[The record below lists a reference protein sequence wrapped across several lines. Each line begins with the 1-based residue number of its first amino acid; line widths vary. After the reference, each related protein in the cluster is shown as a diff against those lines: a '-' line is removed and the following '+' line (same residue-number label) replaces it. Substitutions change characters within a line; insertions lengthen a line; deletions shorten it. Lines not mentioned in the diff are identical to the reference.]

1 MDEFQL
7 ETKVTQQ
14 IAIQT
19 NIEKLDTFLEEIRNK
34 YAGTIVTE
42 DIVTSSK
49 KDRANLNKI
58 VAKLKEAKKYVE
70 EKGKEGIFEFLEKI
84 DSAVKEISDISNNID
99 VQIKI
104 FEEEEKEKKEKL
116 ATAAKAKILAEMNIP
131 EEIHEFIK
139 LDSKIT
145 NKTYTLKKIE
155 EDITIKASKIH
166 DKYNYILKEIE
177 KHNVNLINKI
187 TFDDVKSIFDT
198 EISNIIPRIETT
210 ANFRRAQEEKVK
222 EKVDKEKQEAI
233 EKAQGKFNI
242 NDLRTEYKKLYEEK
256 YGEIKEPSDYEKK
269 ENTEEPKLSPRDQNN
284 KIISLTEKE
293 CNDLILHE
301 CIDIDSFHYNV
312 IEEKEFFEDKGRWDY
327 PVKYILERNDGKL
340 FIFNFRRGLTEMQED
355 QSYEQYLKEYIETD
369 SEKDYV
375 ILKIK
380 IHNSNIE
387 KAKLL
392 KKFLIENKIEYE
404 KL

>member
-70 EKGKEGIFEFLEKI
+70 EKGKEGISEFLEKI
-84 DSAVKEISDISNNID
+84 DSAVKEISDISNSID
-99 VQIKI
+99 VQIKS
-104 FEEEEKEKKEKL
+104 FEEEEKEKKVKL

-155 EDITIKASKIH
+155 EDITIKASKNH

-177 KHNVNLINKI
+177 KNNANLINKI

-198 EISNIIPRIETT
+198 EISNIIPRIVTT

-222 EKVDKEKQEAI
+222 EKAAKEKQEAVEKALEEERKKIDKDI
-233 EKAQGKFNI
+233 EKESIERPVRNTDDFEKNLTFDNRKKISSKDDYTALVIKIANSDIQKAIRLKNFLDNEEIEYDKYSIPKFTNEKI
-242 NDLRTEYKKLYEEK
+242 QISKNEYYEDAAEENSLLYVSEE
-256 YGEIKEPSDYEKK
+256 YGESRRWSITKYIYYQRESDGRIFAYWK
-269 ENTEEPKLSPRDQNN
+269 EEPA
-284 KIISLTEKE
+284 
-293 CNDLILHE
+293 
-301 CIDIDSFHYNV
+301 
-312 IEEKEFFEDKGRWDY
+312 
-327 PVKYILERNDGKL
+327 
-340 FIFNFRRGLTEMQED
+340 TEMQEGGD
-355 QSYEQYLKEYIETD
+355 FASSNCFYEVEQ
-369 SEKDYV
+369 
-375 ILKIK
+375 KIIK
-380 IHNSNIE
+380 N
-387 KAKLL
+387 L
-392 KKFLIENKIEYE
+392 
-404 KL
+404 

>member
-70 EKGKEGIFEFLEKI
+70 EKGKEGISEFLEKI
-84 DSAVKEISDISNNID
+84 DSAVKEISDISNSID
-99 VQIKI
+99 VQIKS
-104 FEEEEKEKKEKL
+104 FEEEEKEKKVKL

-145 NKTYTLKKIE
+145 NKTFTLKKIE
-155 EDITIKASKIH
+155 EDITIKASKNH

-177 KHNVNLINKI
+177 KNNANLINKI

-198 EISNIIPRIETT
+198 EISNIIPRIVTT

-222 EKVDKEKQEAI
+222 EKAAKEKQEAVEKALEEERKKIDKDI
-233 EKAQGKFNI
+233 EKESIERPVRNTDDFEKNLTFDNRKKISSKDDYTALVIKIANSDIQKAIRLKNFLDNEEIEYDKYSIPKFTNEKI
-242 NDLRTEYKKLYEEK
+242 QISKNEYYEDAAEENSLLYVSEE
-256 YGEIKEPSDYEKK
+256 YGESRRWSITKYIYYQRESDGRIFGYWK
-269 ENTEEPKLSPRDQNN
+269 EEPA
-284 KIISLTEKE
+284 
-293 CNDLILHE
+293 
-301 CIDIDSFHYNV
+301 
-312 IEEKEFFEDKGRWDY
+312 
-327 PVKYILERNDGKL
+327 
-340 FIFNFRRGLTEMQED
+340 TEMQEGGD
-355 QSYEQYLKEYIETD
+355 FASSNCFYEVEQ
-369 SEKDYV
+369 
-375 ILKIK
+375 KIIK
-380 IHNSNIE
+380 N
-387 KAKLL
+387 L
-392 KKFLIENKIEYE
+392 
-404 KL
+404 

>member
-70 EKGKEGIFEFLEKI
+70 EKGKEGISEFLEKI
-84 DSAVKEISDISNNID
+84 DSAVKEISDISNSID
-99 VQIKI
+99 VQIKS
-104 FEEEEKEKKEKL
+104 FEEEEKEKKVKL

-145 NKTYTLKKIE
+145 NKTFTLKKIE
-155 EDITIKASKIH
+155 EDITIKASKNH

-177 KHNVNLINKI
+177 KNNANLINKI

-222 EKVDKEKQEAI
+222 EKAAKEKQEAVEKALEEERKKIDKDI
-233 EKAQGKFNI
+233 EKESIERPVRNTDDFEKNLTFDNRKKISSKDDYTALVIKIANSDIQKAIRLKNFLDNEEIEYDKYSIPKFTNEKI
-242 NDLRTEYKKLYEEK
+242 QISKNEYYEDAAEENSLLYVSEE
-256 YGEIKEPSDYEKK
+256 YGESRRWSITKYIYYRRESDGRIFGYWK
-269 ENTEEPKLSPRDQNN
+269 EEPA
-284 KIISLTEKE
+284 
-293 CNDLILHE
+293 
-301 CIDIDSFHYNV
+301 
-312 IEEKEFFEDKGRWDY
+312 
-327 PVKYILERNDGKL
+327 
-340 FIFNFRRGLTEMQED
+340 TEMQEGGD
-355 QSYEQYLKEYIETD
+355 FASSDCFYEVEQ
-369 SEKDYV
+369 
-375 ILKIK
+375 KIIK
-380 IHNSNIE
+380 N
-387 KAKLL
+387 L
-392 KKFLIENKIEYE
+392 
-404 KL
+404 

>member
-70 EKGKEGIFEFLEKI
+70 EKGKEGISEFLEKI

-99 VQIKI
+99 VQIKS
-104 FEEEEKEKKEKL
+104 FEEEEKEKKVKL

-145 NKTYTLKKIE
+145 NKTFTLKKIE
-155 EDITIKASKIH
+155 EDITIKASKNH

-177 KHNVNLINKI
+177 KNNANLINKI

-222 EKVDKEKQEAI
+222 EKAAKEKQEAVEKALEEERKKIDKDI
-233 EKAQGKFNI
+233 EKESIERPVRNTDDFEKNLTFDNRKKISSKDDYTALVIKIANSDIQKAIRLKNFLDNEEIEYDKYSIPKFTNEKI
-242 NDLRTEYKKLYEEK
+242 QISKNEYYEDAAEENSLLYVSEE
-256 YGEIKEPSDYEKK
+256 YGESRRWSITKYIYYRRESDGRIFGYWK
-269 ENTEEPKLSPRDQNN
+269 EEPA
-284 KIISLTEKE
+284 
-293 CNDLILHE
+293 
-301 CIDIDSFHYNV
+301 
-312 IEEKEFFEDKGRWDY
+312 
-327 PVKYILERNDGKL
+327 
-340 FIFNFRRGLTEMQED
+340 TEMQEGGD
-355 QSYEQYLKEYIETD
+355 FASSNCFYEVEQ
-369 SEKDYV
+369 
-375 ILKIK
+375 KIIK
-380 IHNSNIE
+380 N
-387 KAKLL
+387 L
-392 KKFLIENKIEYE
+392 
-404 KL
+404 

>member
-84 DSAVKEISDISNNID
+84 DSAVKEISDISNSID
-99 VQIKI
+99 VQIKS
-104 FEEEEKEKKEKL
+104 FEEEEKEKKVKL
-116 ATAAKAKILAEMNIP
+116 ATAAKSKILAEMNIP

-155 EDITIKASKIH
+155 EDITIKASKNH

-177 KHNVNLINKI
+177 KNNANLINKI

-222 EKVDKEKQEAI
+222 EKADMEKQEAVEKALEEERKKIDKDI
-233 EKAQGKFNI
+233 EKESIERPVRNTDDFEKNLTFDNRKKISSKDDYTALVIKIANSDIQKAIRLKNFLDNEEIEYDKYSIPKFTNEKI
-242 NDLRTEYKKLYEEK
+242 QISKNEYYEDAAEENSLLYVSEE
-256 YGEIKEPSDYEKK
+256 YGESRRWSITKYIYYRRESDGRIFGYWK
-269 ENTEEPKLSPRDQNN
+269 EEPA
-284 KIISLTEKE
+284 
-293 CNDLILHE
+293 
-301 CIDIDSFHYNV
+301 
-312 IEEKEFFEDKGRWDY
+312 
-327 PVKYILERNDGKL
+327 
-340 FIFNFRRGLTEMQED
+340 TEMQEGGD
-355 QSYEQYLKEYIETD
+355 FASSDCFYEVEQ
-369 SEKDYV
+369 
-375 ILKIK
+375 KIIK
-380 IHNSNIE
+380 N
-387 KAKLL
+387 L
-392 KKFLIENKIEYE
+392 
-404 KL
+404 

>member
-70 EKGKEGIFEFLEKI
+70 EKGKEGISEFLEKI
-84 DSAVKEISDISNNID
+84 DSAVKEISDISNSID
-99 VQIKI
+99 VQIKS
-104 FEEEEKEKKEKL
+104 FEEEEKEKKVKL
-116 ATAAKAKILAEMNIP
+116 ATAAKSKILAEMNIP

-145 NKTYTLKKIE
+145 NKTFTLKKIE
-155 EDITIKASKIH
+155 EDITIKASKNH

-177 KHNVNLINKI
+177 KNNANLINKI

-222 EKVDKEKQEAI
+222 EKAAKEKQEAVEKALEEERKKIDKDI
-233 EKAQGKFNI
+233 EKESIERPVRNTDDFEKNLTFDNRKKISSKDDYTTLVIKIANSDIQKAIRLKNFLDNEEIEYDKYSIPKFTNEKI
-242 NDLRTEYKKLYEEK
+242 QISKNEYYEDAAEENSLLYVSEE
-256 YGEIKEPSDYEKK
+256 YGESRRWSITKYIYYRRESDGRIFGYWK
-269 ENTEEPKLSPRDQNN
+269 EEPA
-284 KIISLTEKE
+284 
-293 CNDLILHE
+293 
-301 CIDIDSFHYNV
+301 
-312 IEEKEFFEDKGRWDY
+312 
-327 PVKYILERNDGKL
+327 
-340 FIFNFRRGLTEMQED
+340 TEMQEGGD
-355 QSYEQYLKEYIETD
+355 FASSDCFYEVEQ
-369 SEKDYV
+369 
-375 ILKIK
+375 KIIK
-380 IHNSNIE
+380 N
-387 KAKLL
+387 L
-392 KKFLIENKIEYE
+392 
-404 KL
+404 

>member
-70 EKGKEGIFEFLEKI
+70 EKGKEGISEFLEKI
-84 DSAVKEISDISNNID
+84 DSAVKEISDISNSID
-99 VQIKI
+99 VQIKS
-104 FEEEEKEKKEKL
+104 FEEEEKEKKVKL
-116 ATAAKAKILAEMNIP
+116 ATAAKSKILAEMNIP

-145 NKTYTLKKIE
+145 NKTFTLKKIE
-155 EDITIKASKIH
+155 EDITIKASKNH

-177 KHNVNLINKI
+177 KNNANLINKI

-222 EKVDKEKQEAI
+222 EKAAKEKQEAVEKALEEERKKIDKDI
-233 EKAQGKFNI
+233 EKESIERPVRNTDDFEKNLTFDNRKKISSKDDYTALVIKIANSDIQKAIRLKNFLDNEEIEYDKYSIPKFTNEKI
-242 NDLRTEYKKLYEEK
+242 QISKNEYYEDAAEENSLLYVSEE
-256 YGEIKEPSDYEKK
+256 YGESRRWSITKYIYYRRESDGRIFGYWK
-269 ENTEEPKLSPRDQNN
+269 EEPA
-284 KIISLTEKE
+284 
-293 CNDLILHE
+293 
-301 CIDIDSFHYNV
+301 
-312 IEEKEFFEDKGRWDY
+312 
-327 PVKYILERNDGKL
+327 
-340 FIFNFRRGLTEMQED
+340 TEMQEGGD
-355 QSYEQYLKEYIETD
+355 FASSDCFYEVEQ
-369 SEKDYV
+369 
-375 ILKIK
+375 KIIK
-380 IHNSNIE
+380 N
-387 KAKLL
+387 L
-392 KKFLIENKIEYE
+392 
-404 KL
+404 

>member
-99 VQIKI
+99 VQIKS
-104 FEEEEKEKKEKL
+104 FEEEEKDKKVKL

-155 EDITIKASKIH
+155 EDITIKASKNH

-177 KHNVNLINKI
+177 KNNANLINKI

-222 EKVDKEKQEAI
+222 EKADMEKQEAVEKALEEERKKIDKDI
-233 EKAQGKFNI
+233 EKESTEHPVRNTDDFEKNLTFDNRKKISSKDDYTALVIKIANSDIQKAIRLKNFLDNEEIEYDKYSIPKFTNEKI
-242 NDLRTEYKKLYEEK
+242 QISKNEYYEDAAEENSLLYVSEE
-256 YGEIKEPSDYEKK
+256 YGELRRWSITKYIYYRRESDGRIFGYWK
-269 ENTEEPKLSPRDQNN
+269 EEPA
-284 KIISLTEKE
+284 
-293 CNDLILHE
+293 
-301 CIDIDSFHYNV
+301 
-312 IEEKEFFEDKGRWDY
+312 
-327 PVKYILERNDGKL
+327 
-340 FIFNFRRGLTEMQED
+340 TEMQEGGD
-355 QSYEQYLKEYIETD
+355 FASSDCFYEVEQ
-369 SEKDYV
+369 
-375 ILKIK
+375 KIIK
-380 IHNSNIE
+380 N
-387 KAKLL
+387 L
-392 KKFLIENKIEYE
+392 
-404 KL
+404 

>member
-84 DSAVKEISDISNNID
+84 DSAVKEISDISNSID
-99 VQIKI
+99 VQIKS
-104 FEEEEKEKKEKL
+104 FEEEEKEKKVKL
-116 ATAAKAKILAEMNIP
+116 ATAAKSKILAEMNIP

-145 NKTYTLKKIE
+145 NKTFTLKKIE
-155 EDITIKASKIH
+155 EDITIKASKNH

-177 KHNVNLINKI
+177 KNNANLINKI

-222 EKVDKEKQEAI
+222 EKAAKEKQEAVEKALEEERKKIDKDI
-233 EKAQGKFNI
+233 EKESIERPVRNTDDFEKNLTFDNRKKISSKDDYTALVIKIANSDIQKAIRLKNFLDNEEIEYDKYSIPKFTNEKI
-242 NDLRTEYKKLYEEK
+242 QISKNEYYEDAAEENSLLYVSEE
-256 YGEIKEPSDYEKK
+256 YGESRRWSITKYIYYRRESDGRIFGYWK
-269 ENTEEPKLSPRDQNN
+269 EEPA
-284 KIISLTEKE
+284 
-293 CNDLILHE
+293 
-301 CIDIDSFHYNV
+301 
-312 IEEKEFFEDKGRWDY
+312 
-327 PVKYILERNDGKL
+327 
-340 FIFNFRRGLTEMQED
+340 TEMQEGGD
-355 QSYEQYLKEYIETD
+355 FASSDCFYEVEQ
-369 SEKDYV
+369 
-375 ILKIK
+375 KIIK
-380 IHNSNIE
+380 N
-387 KAKLL
+387 L
-392 KKFLIENKIEYE
+392 
-404 KL
+404 

>member
-99 VQIKI
+99 VQIKS
-104 FEEEEKEKKEKL
+104 FEEEEKDKKVKL

-155 EDITIKASKIH
+155 EDITIKASKNH

-177 KHNVNLINKI
+177 KNNANLINKI

-222 EKVDKEKQEAI
+222 EKADMEKQEAVEKALEEERKKTDKDI
-233 EKAQGKFNI
+233 EKESIERPVRNTDDFEKNLTFDSRKKISSKDDYTALVIKIANSDIQKAIRLKNFLDNEEIEYDKYSIPKFTNEKI
-242 NDLRTEYKKLYEEK
+242 QISKNEYYEDAAEENSLLYVSEE
-256 YGEIKEPSDYEKK
+256 YGESRRWSITKYIYYRRESDGRIFGYWK
-269 ENTEEPKLSPRDQNN
+269 EEPA
-284 KIISLTEKE
+284 
-293 CNDLILHE
+293 
-301 CIDIDSFHYNV
+301 
-312 IEEKEFFEDKGRWDY
+312 
-327 PVKYILERNDGKL
+327 
-340 FIFNFRRGLTEMQED
+340 TEMQEGGD
-355 QSYEQYLKEYIETD
+355 FASSDCFYEVEQ
-369 SEKDYV
+369 
-375 ILKIK
+375 KIIK
-380 IHNSNIE
+380 N
-387 KAKLL
+387 L
-392 KKFLIENKIEYE
+392 
-404 KL
+404 

>member
-70 EKGKEGIFEFLEKI
+70 EKGKEGISEFLEKI

-99 VQIKI
+99 VQIKS
-104 FEEEEKEKKEKL
+104 FEEEEKDKKVKL
-116 ATAAKAKILAEMNIP
+116 ATAAKAKIVAEMNIP

-155 EDITIKASKIH
+155 EDITIKASKNH

-177 KHNVNLINKI
+177 KNNANLINKI

-222 EKVDKEKQEAI
+222 EKADMEKQEAVEKALEEERKKIDKDI
-233 EKAQGKFNI
+233 EKESIERPVRNADDFEKNLTFDNRKKISSKDDYTALVIKIANSDIQKAIRLKNFLDNEEIEYDKYSIPKFTNEKI
-242 NDLRTEYKKLYEEK
+242 QISKNEYYEDAAEENSLLYVSEE
-256 YGEIKEPSDYEKK
+256 YGESRRWSITKYIYYRRESDGRIFGYWK
-269 ENTEEPKLSPRDQNN
+269 EEPA
-284 KIISLTEKE
+284 
-293 CNDLILHE
+293 
-301 CIDIDSFHYNV
+301 
-312 IEEKEFFEDKGRWDY
+312 
-327 PVKYILERNDGKL
+327 
-340 FIFNFRRGLTEMQED
+340 TEMQEGGD
-355 QSYEQYLKEYIETD
+355 FASSDCFYEVEQ
-369 SEKDYV
+369 
-375 ILKIK
+375 KIIK
-380 IHNSNIE
+380 N
-387 KAKLL
+387 L
-392 KKFLIENKIEYE
+392 
-404 KL
+404 

>member
-70 EKGKEGIFEFLEKI
+70 EKGKEGISEFLEKI
-84 DSAVKEISDISNNID
+84 DSAVKEISDISNSID
-99 VQIKI
+99 VQIKS
-104 FEEEEKEKKEKL
+104 FEEEEKEKKVKL
-116 ATAAKAKILAEMNIP
+116 ATAAKSKILAEMNIP

-145 NKTYTLKKIE
+145 NKTFTLKKIE
-155 EDITIKASKIH
+155 EDITIKASKNH

-177 KHNVNLINKI
+177 KNNANLINKI

-222 EKVDKEKQEAI
+222 EKAAKEKQEAVEKALEEERKKIDKDI
-233 EKAQGKFNI
+233 EKESIERPVRNTDDFEKNLTFDNRKKISSKDDYTTLVIKIANSDIQKAIRLKNFLDNEEIEYDKYSIPKFTNEKI
-242 NDLRTEYKKLYEEK
+242 QISKNEYYEDAAEENSLLYVSEE
-256 YGEIKEPSDYEKK
+256 YGESRRWSITKYIYYRRESDGRIFGYWK
-269 ENTEEPKLSPRDQNN
+269 EEPA
-284 KIISLTEKE
+284 
-293 CNDLILHE
+293 
-301 CIDIDSFHYNV
+301 
-312 IEEKEFFEDKGRWDY
+312 
-327 PVKYILERNDGKL
+327 
-340 FIFNFRRGLTEMQED
+340 TEMQEGGD
-355 QSYEQYLKEYIETD
+355 FASSNYFYEVEQ
-369 SEKDYV
+369 
-375 ILKIK
+375 KIIK
-380 IHNSNIE
+380 N
-387 KAKLL
+387 L
-392 KKFLIENKIEYE
+392 
-404 KL
+404 

>member
-49 KDRANLNKI
+49 KDRTNLNKI

-70 EKGKEGIFEFLEKI
+70 EKGKEGISEFLEKI
-84 DSAVKEISDISNNID
+84 DSAVKEISDISNSID
-99 VQIKI
+99 VQIKS
-104 FEEEEKEKKEKL
+104 FEEEEKEKKVKL
-116 ATAAKAKILAEMNIP
+116 ATAAKSKILAEMNIP

-145 NKTYTLKKIE
+145 NKTFTLKKIE
-155 EDITIKASKIH
+155 EDITIKASKNH

-177 KHNVNLINKI
+177 KNNANLINKI

-222 EKVDKEKQEAI
+222 EKAAKEKQEAVEKALEEERKKIDKDI
-233 EKAQGKFNI
+233 EKESIERPVRNTDDFEKNLTFDNRKKISSKDDYTALVIKIANSDIQKAIRLKNFLDNEEIEYDKYSIPKFTNEKI
-242 NDLRTEYKKLYEEK
+242 QISKNEYYEDAAEENSLLYVSEE
-256 YGEIKEPSDYEKK
+256 YGESRRWSITKYIYYRRESDGRIFGYWK
-269 ENTEEPKLSPRDQNN
+269 EEPA
-284 KIISLTEKE
+284 
-293 CNDLILHE
+293 
-301 CIDIDSFHYNV
+301 
-312 IEEKEFFEDKGRWDY
+312 
-327 PVKYILERNDGKL
+327 
-340 FIFNFRRGLTEMQED
+340 TEMQEGGD
-355 QSYEQYLKEYIETD
+355 FASSVCFYEVEQ
-369 SEKDYV
+369 
-375 ILKIK
+375 KIIK
-380 IHNSNIE
+380 N
-387 KAKLL
+387 L
-392 KKFLIENKIEYE
+392 
-404 KL
+404 

>member
-99 VQIKI
+99 VQIKS
-104 FEEEEKEKKEKL
+104 FEEEEKDKKVKL

-155 EDITIKASKIH
+155 EDITIKASKNH

-177 KHNVNLINKI
+177 KNNANLINKI
-187 TFDDVKSIFDT
+187 TFGDVKSIFDT

-222 EKVDKEKQEAI
+222 EKADMEKQEAVEKALEEERKKIDKDI
-233 EKAQGKFNI
+233 EKESIERPVRNTDDFEKNLTFDSRKKISSKDDYTALVIKIANSDIQKAIRLKNFLDNEEIEYDKYSIPKFTNEKI
-242 NDLRTEYKKLYEEK
+242 QISKNEYYEDAAEENSLLYVSEE
-256 YGEIKEPSDYEKK
+256 YGESRRWSITKYIYYRRESDGRIFGYWK
-269 ENTEEPKLSPRDQNN
+269 EEPA
-284 KIISLTEKE
+284 
-293 CNDLILHE
+293 
-301 CIDIDSFHYNV
+301 
-312 IEEKEFFEDKGRWDY
+312 
-327 PVKYILERNDGKL
+327 
-340 FIFNFRRGLTEMQED
+340 TEMQEGGD
-355 QSYEQYLKEYIETD
+355 FASSDCFYEVEQ
-369 SEKDYV
+369 
-375 ILKIK
+375 KIIK
-380 IHNSNIE
+380 N
-387 KAKLL
+387 L
-392 KKFLIENKIEYE
+392 
-404 KL
+404 

>member
-70 EKGKEGIFEFLEKI
+70 EKGKEGISEFLEKI
-84 DSAVKEISDISNNID
+84 DSAVKEISDISNSID
-99 VQIKI
+99 VQIKS
-104 FEEEEKEKKEKL
+104 FEEEEKEKKVKL
-116 ATAAKAKILAEMNIP
+116 ATAAKSKILAEMNIP

-145 NKTYTLKKIE
+145 NKTFTLKKIE
-155 EDITIKASKIH
+155 EDITIKASKNH

-177 KHNVNLINKI
+177 KNNANLINKI

-222 EKVDKEKQEAI
+222 EKAAKEKQEAVEKALEEERKKIDKDI
-233 EKAQGKFNI
+233 EKESIERPVRNTDDFEKNLTFDNRKKISSKDDYTALVIKIANSDIQKAIRLKNFLDNEEIEYDKYSIPKFTNEKI
-242 NDLRTEYKKLYEEK
+242 QISKNVYYEDAAEENSLLYVSEE
-256 YGEIKEPSDYEKK
+256 YGESRRWSITKYIYYRRESDGRIFGYWK
-269 ENTEEPKLSPRDQNN
+269 EEPA
-284 KIISLTEKE
+284 
-293 CNDLILHE
+293 
-301 CIDIDSFHYNV
+301 
-312 IEEKEFFEDKGRWDY
+312 
-327 PVKYILERNDGKL
+327 
-340 FIFNFRRGLTEMQED
+340 TEMQEGGD
-355 QSYEQYLKEYIETD
+355 FASSDCFYEVEQ
-369 SEKDYV
+369 
-375 ILKIK
+375 KIIK
-380 IHNSNIE
+380 N
-387 KAKLL
+387 L
-392 KKFLIENKIEYE
+392 
-404 KL
+404 

>member
-70 EKGKEGIFEFLEKI
+70 EKGKEGISEFLEKI
-84 DSAVKEISDISNNID
+84 DSAVKEISDISNSID
-99 VQIKI
+99 VQIKS
-104 FEEEEKEKKEKL
+104 FEEEEKEKKVKL
-116 ATAAKAKILAEMNIP
+116 ATAAKSKILAEMNIP

-145 NKTYTLKKIE
+145 NKTFTLKKIE
-155 EDITIKASKIH
+155 EDITIKASKNH

-177 KHNVNLINKI
+177 KNNANLINKI

-222 EKVDKEKQEAI
+222 EKADMEKQEAVEKALEEERKKIDKDI
-233 EKAQGKFNI
+233 EKESIERPVRNTDDFEKNLTFDNRKKISSKDDYTALVIKIANSDIQKAIRLKNFLDNEEIEYDKYSIPKFTNEKI
-242 NDLRTEYKKLYEEK
+242 QISKNVYYEDAAEENSLLYVSEE
-256 YGEIKEPSDYEKK
+256 YGESRRWSITKYIYYRRESDGRIFGYWK
-269 ENTEEPKLSPRDQNN
+269 EEPA
-284 KIISLTEKE
+284 
-293 CNDLILHE
+293 
-301 CIDIDSFHYNV
+301 
-312 IEEKEFFEDKGRWDY
+312 
-327 PVKYILERNDGKL
+327 
-340 FIFNFRRGLTEMQED
+340 TEMQEGGD
-355 QSYEQYLKEYIETD
+355 FASSDCFYEVEQ
-369 SEKDYV
+369 
-375 ILKIK
+375 KIIK
-380 IHNSNIE
+380 N
-387 KAKLL
+387 L
-392 KKFLIENKIEYE
+392 
-404 KL
+404 

>member
-70 EKGKEGIFEFLEKI
+70 EKGKEGISEFLEKI
-84 DSAVKEISDISNNID
+84 DSAVKEISDISNSID
-99 VQIKI
+99 VQIKS
-104 FEEEEKEKKEKL
+104 FEEEEKEKKVKL
-116 ATAAKAKILAEMNIP
+116 ATAAKSKILAEMNIP
-131 EEIHEFIK
+131 EEIHEFIN

-145 NKTYTLKKIE
+145 NKTFTLKKIE
-155 EDITIKASKIH
+155 EDITIKASKNH

-177 KHNVNLINKI
+177 KNNANLINKI

-210 ANFRRAQEEKVK
+210 TNFRRAQEEKVK
-222 EKVDKEKQEAI
+222 EKAAKEKQEAVEKALEEERKKIDKDI
-233 EKAQGKFNI
+233 EKESIERPVRNTDDFEKNLTFDNRKKISSKDDYTALVIKIANSDIQKAIRLKNFLDNEEIEYDKYSIPKFTNEKI
-242 NDLRTEYKKLYEEK
+242 QISKNEYYEDAAEENSLLYVSEE
-256 YGEIKEPSDYEKK
+256 YGESRRWSITKYIYYQRESDGRIFGYWK
-269 ENTEEPKLSPRDQNN
+269 EEPA
-284 KIISLTEKE
+284 
-293 CNDLILHE
+293 
-301 CIDIDSFHYNV
+301 
-312 IEEKEFFEDKGRWDY
+312 
-327 PVKYILERNDGKL
+327 
-340 FIFNFRRGLTEMQED
+340 TEMQEGGD
-355 QSYEQYLKEYIETD
+355 FASSDCFYEVEQ
-369 SEKDYV
+369 
-375 ILKIK
+375 KIIK
-380 IHNSNIE
+380 N
-387 KAKLL
+387 L
-392 KKFLIENKIEYE
+392 
-404 KL
+404 

>member
-70 EKGKEGIFEFLEKI
+70 EKGKEGISEFLEKI
-84 DSAVKEISDISNNID
+84 DSAVKEISDISNSID
-99 VQIKI
+99 VQIKS
-104 FEEEEKEKKEKL
+104 FEEEEKEKKVKL

-145 NKTYTLKKIE
+145 NKTFTLKKIE
-155 EDITIKASKIH
+155 EDITIKASKNH
-166 DKYNYILKEIE
+166 DKYNYILKEI
-177 KHNVNLINKI
+177 KKNNANLINKI

-222 EKVDKEKQEAI
+222 EKAAKEKQEAVEKALEEERKKIDKDI
-233 EKAQGKFNI
+233 EKESIERPVRNTDDFEKNLTFDNRKKISSKDDYTALVIKIANSDIQKAIRLKNFLDNEEIEYDKYSIPKFTNEKI
-242 NDLRTEYKKLYEEK
+242 QISKNEYYEDAAEENSLLYVSEE
-256 YGEIKEPSDYEKK
+256 YGESRRWSITKYIYYRRESDGRIFGYWK
-269 ENTEEPKLSPRDQNN
+269 EEPA
-284 KIISLTEKE
+284 
-293 CNDLILHE
+293 
-301 CIDIDSFHYNV
+301 
-312 IEEKEFFEDKGRWDY
+312 
-327 PVKYILERNDGKL
+327 
-340 FIFNFRRGLTEMQED
+340 TEMQEGGD
-355 QSYEQYLKEYIETD
+355 FASSDCFYEVEQ
-369 SEKDYV
+369 
-375 ILKIK
+375 KIIK
-380 IHNSNIE
+380 N
-387 KAKLL
+387 L
-392 KKFLIENKIEYE
+392 
-404 KL
+404 

>member
-70 EKGKEGIFEFLEKI
+70 EKGKEGISEFLEKI
-84 DSAVKEISDISNNID
+84 DSAVKEISDISNSID
-99 VQIKI
+99 VQIKS
-104 FEEEEKEKKEKL
+104 FEEEEKEKKVKL
-116 ATAAKAKILAEMNIP
+116 ATAAKSKILAEMNIP

-145 NKTYTLKKIE
+145 NKTFTLKKIE
-155 EDITIKASKIH
+155 EDITIKASKNH

-177 KHNVNLINKI
+177 KNNANLINKI

-222 EKVDKEKQEAI
+222 EKAAKEKQEAI
-233 EKAQGKFNI
+233 EKVLEEERKKIDKDIEKESIERPVRNTDDFEKNLTFDNRKKISSKDDYTALVIKIANSDIQKAIRLKNFLDNEEIEYDKYSIPKFTNEKI
-242 NDLRTEYKKLYEEK
+242 QISKNEYYEDAAEENSLLYVSEE
-256 YGEIKEPSDYEKK
+256 YGESRRWSITKYIYYRRESDGRIFGYWK
-269 ENTEEPKLSPRDQNN
+269 EEPA
-284 KIISLTEKE
+284 
-293 CNDLILHE
+293 
-301 CIDIDSFHYNV
+301 
-312 IEEKEFFEDKGRWDY
+312 
-327 PVKYILERNDGKL
+327 
-340 FIFNFRRGLTEMQED
+340 TEMQEGGD
-355 QSYEQYLKEYIETD
+355 FASSDCFYEVEQ
-369 SEKDYV
+369 
-375 ILKIK
+375 KIIK
-380 IHNSNIE
+380 N
-387 KAKLL
+387 L
-392 KKFLIENKIEYE
+392 
-404 KL
+404 

>member
-70 EKGKEGIFEFLEKI
+70 EKGKEGISEFLEKI
-84 DSAVKEISDISNNID
+84 DSAVKEISDISNSID
-99 VQIKI
+99 VQIKS
-104 FEEEEKEKKEKL
+104 FEEEEKEKKVKL
-116 ATAAKAKILAEMNIP
+116 ATAAKSKILAEMNIP

-145 NKTYTLKKIE
+145 NKTFTLKKIE
-155 EDITIKASKIH
+155 EDITIKASKNH

-177 KHNVNLINKI
+177 KNNANLINKI

-222 EKVDKEKQEAI
+222 EKAAKEKQEAVEKALEEEQKKIDKDI
-233 EKAQGKFNI
+233 EKESIERPVRNTDDFEKNLTFDNRKKISSKDDYTTLVIKIANSDIQKAIRLKNFLDNEEIEYDKYSIPKFTNEKI
-242 NDLRTEYKKLYEEK
+242 QISKNVYYEDAAEENSLLYVSEE
-256 YGEIKEPSDYEKK
+256 YGESRRWSITKYIYYRRESDGRIFGYWK
-269 ENTEEPKLSPRDQNN
+269 EEPA
-284 KIISLTEKE
+284 
-293 CNDLILHE
+293 
-301 CIDIDSFHYNV
+301 
-312 IEEKEFFEDKGRWDY
+312 
-327 PVKYILERNDGKL
+327 
-340 FIFNFRRGLTEMQED
+340 TEMQEGGD
-355 QSYEQYLKEYIETD
+355 FASSDCFYEVEQ
-369 SEKDYV
+369 
-375 ILKIK
+375 KIIK
-380 IHNSNIE
+380 N
-387 KAKLL
+387 L
-392 KKFLIENKIEYE
+392 
-404 KL
+404 

>member
-70 EKGKEGIFEFLEKI
+70 EKGKEGISEFLEKI
-84 DSAVKEISDISNNID
+84 DSAVKEISDISNSID
-99 VQIKI
+99 VQIKS
-104 FEEEEKEKKEKL
+104 FEEEEKEKKVKL
-116 ATAAKAKILAEMNIP
+116 ATAAKAKILTEMNIP

-145 NKTYTLKKIE
+145 NKTFTLKKIE
-155 EDITIKASKIH
+155 EDITIKASKNH

-177 KHNVNLINKI
+177 KNNANLINKI

-222 EKVDKEKQEAI
+222 EKAAMEKQEAVEKALEEERKKIDKDI
-233 EKAQGKFNI
+233 EKESMERPVRNTDDFEKNLTFDNRKKISSKDDYTALVIKIANSDSQKAIRLKNFLDNEEIEYDKYSIPKFTNEKI
-242 NDLRTEYKKLYEEK
+242 QISKNVYYEDAAEENSLLYVSEE
-256 YGEIKEPSDYEKK
+256 YGESRRWSITKYIYYRRESDGRIFGYWK
-269 ENTEEPKLSPRDQNN
+269 EEPA
-284 KIISLTEKE
+284 
-293 CNDLILHE
+293 
-301 CIDIDSFHYNV
+301 
-312 IEEKEFFEDKGRWDY
+312 
-327 PVKYILERNDGKL
+327 
-340 FIFNFRRGLTEMQED
+340 TEMQEGGD
-355 QSYEQYLKEYIETD
+355 FASSDCFYEVEQ
-369 SEKDYV
+369 
-375 ILKIK
+375 KIIK
-380 IHNSNIE
+380 N
-387 KAKLL
+387 L
-392 KKFLIENKIEYE
+392 
-404 KL
+404 

>member
-70 EKGKEGIFEFLEKI
+70 EKGKEGISEFLEKI
-84 DSAVKEISDISNNID
+84 DSAVKEISDISNSID
-99 VQIKI
+99 VQIKS
-104 FEEEEKEKKEKL
+104 FEEEEKEKKVKL

-145 NKTYTLKKIE
+145 NKTFTLKKIE
-155 EDITIKASKIH
+155 EDITIKASKNH

-177 KHNVNLINKI
+177 KNNANLINKI

-222 EKVDKEKQEAI
+222 EKAAKEKQEAVEKALEEERKKIDKDI
-233 EKAQGKFNI
+233 EKESIERPVRNTDDFEKNLTFDNRKKISSKDDYTTLVIKIANSDIQKAIRLKNFLDNEEIEYDKYSIPKFTNEKI
-242 NDLRTEYKKLYEEK
+242 QISKNEYYEDAAEENSLLYVSEE
-256 YGEIKEPSDYEKK
+256 YGESRRWSITKYIYYRRESDGRIFGYWK
-269 ENTEEPKLSPRDQNN
+269 EEPA
-284 KIISLTEKE
+284 
-293 CNDLILHE
+293 
-301 CIDIDSFHYNV
+301 
-312 IEEKEFFEDKGRWDY
+312 
-327 PVKYILERNDGKL
+327 
-340 FIFNFRRGLTEMQED
+340 TEMQEGGD
-355 QSYEQYLKEYIETD
+355 FASSDCFYEVEQ
-369 SEKDYV
+369 
-375 ILKIK
+375 KIIK
-380 IHNSNIE
+380 N
-387 KAKLL
+387 L
-392 KKFLIENKIEYE
+392 
-404 KL
+404 

>member
-70 EKGKEGIFEFLEKI
+70 EKGKEGISEFLEKI
-84 DSAVKEISDISNNID
+84 DSAVKEISDISNSID
-99 VQIKI
+99 VQIKS
-104 FEEEEKEKKEKL
+104 FEEEEKEKKVKL
-116 ATAAKAKILAEMNIP
+116 ATAAKSKILAEMNIP

-145 NKTYTLKKIE
+145 NKTFTLKKIE
-155 EDITIKASKIH
+155 EDITIKASKNH

-177 KHNVNLINKI
+177 KNNANLINKI

-222 EKVDKEKQEAI
+222 EKAAKEKQEAVEKALEEERKKIDKDI
-233 EKAQGKFNI
+233 EKESIERPVRNTDDFEKNLTFDNRKKISSKDDYTALVIKIANSDIQKAIRLKNFLDNEEIEYDKYSIPKFTNEKI
-242 NDLRTEYKKLYEEK
+242 QISKNEYYEDAAEENNLLYVSEE
-256 YGEIKEPSDYEKK
+256 YGESRRWSITKYIYYRRESDGRIFGYWK
-269 ENTEEPKLSPRDQNN
+269 EEPA
-284 KIISLTEKE
+284 
-293 CNDLILHE
+293 
-301 CIDIDSFHYNV
+301 
-312 IEEKEFFEDKGRWDY
+312 
-327 PVKYILERNDGKL
+327 
-340 FIFNFRRGLTEMQED
+340 TEMQEGGD
-355 QSYEQYLKEYIETD
+355 FASSNYFYEVEQ
-369 SEKDYV
+369 
-375 ILKIK
+375 KIIK
-380 IHNSNIE
+380 N
-387 KAKLL
+387 L
-392 KKFLIENKIEYE
+392 
-404 KL
+404 

>member
-49 KDRANLNKI
+49 KDRTNLNKI

-70 EKGKEGIFEFLEKI
+70 EKGKEGISEFLEKI
-84 DSAVKEISDISNNID
+84 DSAVKEISDISNSID
-99 VQIKI
+99 VQIKS
-104 FEEEEKEKKEKL
+104 FEEEEKEKKVKL
-116 ATAAKAKILAEMNIP
+116 ATAAKSKILAEMNIP

-145 NKTYTLKKIE
+145 NKTFTLKKIE
-155 EDITIKASKIH
+155 EDITIKASKNH

-177 KHNVNLINKI
+177 KNNANLINKI

-222 EKVDKEKQEAI
+222 EKAAKEKQEAVEKALEEERKKIDKDI
-233 EKAQGKFNI
+233 EKESIERPVRNTDDFEKNLTFDNRKKISSKDDYTALVIKIANSDIQKAIRLKNFLDNEEIEYDKYSIPKFTNEKI
-242 NDLRTEYKKLYEEK
+242 QISKNEYYEDAAEENSLLYVSEE
-256 YGEIKEPSDYEKK
+256 YGESRRWSITKYIYYRRESDGRIFGYWK
-269 ENTEEPKLSPRDQNN
+269 EEPA
-284 KIISLTEKE
+284 
-293 CNDLILHE
+293 
-301 CIDIDSFHYNV
+301 
-312 IEEKEFFEDKGRWDY
+312 
-327 PVKYILERNDGKL
+327 
-340 FIFNFRRGLTEMQED
+340 TEMQEGGD
-355 QSYEQYLKEYIETD
+355 FASSDCFYEVEQ
-369 SEKDYV
+369 
-375 ILKIK
+375 KIIK
-380 IHNSNIE
+380 N
-387 KAKLL
+387 L
-392 KKFLIENKIEYE
+392 
-404 KL
+404 

>member
-99 VQIKI
+99 VQIKS
-104 FEEEEKEKKEKL
+104 FEEEEKDKKVKL

-145 NKTYTLKKIE
+145 NKTFTLKKIE
-155 EDITIKASKIH
+155 EDITIKASKNH

-177 KHNVNLINKI
+177 KNNANLINKI

-222 EKVDKEKQEAI
+222 EKADMEKQEAVEKALEEERKKIDKDI
-233 EKAQGKFNI
+233 EKESIERPVRNTDDFEKNLTFDSRKKISSKDDYTALVIKIANSDIQKAIRLKNFLDNEEIEYDKYSIPKFTNEKI
-242 NDLRTEYKKLYEEK
+242 QISKNEYYEDAAEENSLLYVSEE
-256 YGEIKEPSDYEKK
+256 YGESRRWSITKYIYYQRESDGRIFGYWK
-269 ENTEEPKLSPRDQNN
+269 EEPA
-284 KIISLTEKE
+284 
-293 CNDLILHE
+293 
-301 CIDIDSFHYNV
+301 
-312 IEEKEFFEDKGRWDY
+312 
-327 PVKYILERNDGKL
+327 
-340 FIFNFRRGLTEMQED
+340 TEMQEGGD
-355 QSYEQYLKEYIETD
+355 FASSDCFYEVEQ
-369 SEKDYV
+369 
-375 ILKIK
+375 KIIK
-380 IHNSNIE
+380 N
-387 KAKLL
+387 L
-392 KKFLIENKIEYE
+392 
-404 KL
+404 

>member
-99 VQIKI
+99 VQIKS
-104 FEEEEKEKKEKL
+104 FEEEEKEKKVKL
-116 ATAAKAKILAEMNIP
+116 ATAAKSKILAEMNIP

-145 NKTYTLKKIE
+145 NKTFTLKKIE
-155 EDITIKASKIH
+155 EDITIKASKNH

-177 KHNVNLINKI
+177 KNNANLINKI

-198 EISNIIPRIETT
+198 EISNIIPRIVTT

-222 EKVDKEKQEAI
+222 EKAAKEKQEAVEKALEEERKKIDKDI
-233 EKAQGKFNI
+233 EKESIERPVRNTDDFEKNLTFDNRKKISSKDDYTALVIKIANSDIQKAIRLKNFLDNEEIEYDKYFIPKFTNEKI
-242 NDLRTEYKKLYEEK
+242 QISKNEYYEDAAEENSLLYVSEE
-256 YGEIKEPSDYEKK
+256 YGELRRWSITKYIYYRRESDGRIFGYWK
-269 ENTEEPKLSPRDQNN
+269 EEPA
-284 KIISLTEKE
+284 
-293 CNDLILHE
+293 
-301 CIDIDSFHYNV
+301 
-312 IEEKEFFEDKGRWDY
+312 
-327 PVKYILERNDGKL
+327 
-340 FIFNFRRGLTEMQED
+340 TEMQEGGD
-355 QSYEQYLKEYIETD
+355 FASSDCFYEVEQ
-369 SEKDYV
+369 
-375 ILKIK
+375 KIIK
-380 IHNSNIE
+380 N
-387 KAKLL
+387 L
-392 KKFLIENKIEYE
+392 
-404 KL
+404 

>member
-99 VQIKI
+99 VQIKS
-104 FEEEEKEKKEKL
+104 FEEEEKDKKVKL

-155 EDITIKASKIH
+155 EDITIKASKNH

-177 KHNVNLINKI
+177 KNNANLINKI

-222 EKVDKEKQEAI
+222 EKADMEKQEAVEKALEEERKKTDKDI
-233 EKAQGKFNI
+233 EKESIERPVRNTDDSEKNLILDNRKKISSKDDYTALVIKIANSDIQKAIRLKNFLDNEEIEYDKYSIPKFTNEKI
-242 NDLRTEYKKLYEEK
+242 QISKNEYYEDAAEENSLLYVSEE
-256 YGEIKEPSDYEKK
+256 YGESRRWSITKYIYYQRESDGRIFGYWK
-269 ENTEEPKLSPRDQNN
+269 EEPA
-284 KIISLTEKE
+284 
-293 CNDLILHE
+293 
-301 CIDIDSFHYNV
+301 
-312 IEEKEFFEDKGRWDY
+312 
-327 PVKYILERNDGKL
+327 
-340 FIFNFRRGLTEMQED
+340 TEMQEGGD
-355 QSYEQYLKEYIETD
+355 FASSDCFYEVEQ
-369 SEKDYV
+369 
-375 ILKIK
+375 KIIK
-380 IHNSNIE
+380 N
-387 KAKLL
+387 L
-392 KKFLIENKIEYE
+392 
-404 KL
+404 

>member
-70 EKGKEGIFEFLEKI
+70 EKGKEGISEFLEKI
-84 DSAVKEISDISNNID
+84 DSAVKEISDISNSID
-99 VQIKI
+99 VQIKS
-104 FEEEEKEKKEKL
+104 FEEEEKEKKVKL

-145 NKTYTLKKIE
+145 NKTFTLKKIE
-155 EDITIKASKIH
+155 EDITIKASKNH
-166 DKYNYILKEIE
+166 DKYNYILKEI
-177 KHNVNLINKI
+177 KKNNANLINKI

-222 EKVDKEKQEAI
+222 EKAAKEKQEAVEKALEEERKKIDKDI
-233 EKAQGKFNI
+233 EKENIERPVRNTDDFEKNLTFDNRKKISLKDNYTALVIKIANSDIQKAIRLKNFLDNEEIEYDKYSIPKFTNEKI
-242 NDLRTEYKKLYEEK
+242 QISKNEYYEDAAEENSLLYVSEE
-256 YGEIKEPSDYEKK
+256 YGESRRWSITKYIYYRRESDGRIFGYWK
-269 ENTEEPKLSPRDQNN
+269 EEPA
-284 KIISLTEKE
+284 
-293 CNDLILHE
+293 
-301 CIDIDSFHYNV
+301 
-312 IEEKEFFEDKGRWDY
+312 
-327 PVKYILERNDGKL
+327 
-340 FIFNFRRGLTEMQED
+340 TEMQEGGD
-355 QSYEQYLKEYIETD
+355 FASSDCFYEVEQ
-369 SEKDYV
+369 
-375 ILKIK
+375 KIIK
-380 IHNSNIE
+380 N
-387 KAKLL
+387 L
-392 KKFLIENKIEYE
+392 
-404 KL
+404 

>member
-70 EKGKEGIFEFLEKI
+70 EKGKEGISEFLEKI
-84 DSAVKEISDISNNID
+84 DSAVKEISDISNSID
-99 VQIKI
+99 VQIKS
-104 FEEEEKEKKEKL
+104 FEEEEKEKKVKL
-116 ATAAKAKILAEMNIP
+116 ATAAKSKILAEMNIP

-145 NKTYTLKKIE
+145 NKTFTLKKIE
-155 EDITIKASKIH
+155 EDITIKASKNH

-177 KHNVNLINKI
+177 KNNANLINKI

-222 EKVDKEKQEAI
+222 EKAAKEKQEAVEKALEEERKKIDKDI
-233 EKAQGKFNI
+233 EKENIERPVRNTDDFEKNLTFDNRKKISSKDDYTTLVIKIANSDIQKAIRLKNFLDNEEIEYDKYSIPKFTNEKI
-242 NDLRTEYKKLYEEK
+242 QISKNVYYEDAAEENSLLYVSEE
-256 YGEIKEPSDYEKK
+256 YGESRRWSITKYIYYRRESDGRIFGYWK
-269 ENTEEPKLSPRDQNN
+269 EEPA
-284 KIISLTEKE
+284 
-293 CNDLILHE
+293 
-301 CIDIDSFHYNV
+301 
-312 IEEKEFFEDKGRWDY
+312 
-327 PVKYILERNDGKL
+327 
-340 FIFNFRRGLTEMQED
+340 TEMQEGGD
-355 QSYEQYLKEYIETD
+355 FASSDCFYEVEQ
-369 SEKDYV
+369 
-375 ILKIK
+375 KIIK
-380 IHNSNIE
+380 N
-387 KAKLL
+387 L
-392 KKFLIENKIEYE
+392 
-404 KL
+404 

>member
-99 VQIKI
+99 VQIKS
-104 FEEEEKEKKEKL
+104 FEEEEKEKKVKL
-116 ATAAKAKILAEMNIP
+116 ATAAKSKILAEMNIP

-145 NKTYTLKKIE
+145 NKTFTLKKIE
-155 EDITIKASKIH
+155 EDITIKASKNH
-166 DKYNYILKEIE
+166 DKYNYILKEI
-177 KHNVNLINKI
+177 KKNNANLINKI

-222 EKVDKEKQEAI
+222 EKAAKEKQEAVEKALEEERKKIDKDI
-233 EKAQGKFNI
+233 EKESIERPVRNTDDFEKNLTFDNRKKISSKDDYTALVIKIANSDIQKAIRLKNFLDNEEIEYDKYSIPKFTNEKI
-242 NDLRTEYKKLYEEK
+242 QISKNEYYEDAAEENSLLYVSEE
-256 YGEIKEPSDYEKK
+256 YGESRRWSITKYIYYRRESDGRIFGYWK
-269 ENTEEPKLSPRDQNN
+269 EEPA
-284 KIISLTEKE
+284 
-293 CNDLILHE
+293 
-301 CIDIDSFHYNV
+301 
-312 IEEKEFFEDKGRWDY
+312 
-327 PVKYILERNDGKL
+327 
-340 FIFNFRRGLTEMQED
+340 TEMQEGGD
-355 QSYEQYLKEYIETD
+355 FASSDCFYEVEQ
-369 SEKDYV
+369 
-375 ILKIK
+375 KIIK
-380 IHNSNIE
+380 N
-387 KAKLL
+387 L
-392 KKFLIENKIEYE
+392 
-404 KL
+404 